1 MLDSLRPQIEAQLKQ
16 WGSCMPEVG
25 NMVPGEKLSEITVMI
40 RSKFRAYAQAVVD
53 KLVENVRIFHKL
65 EYHLVYEL
73 HNIQDYS
80 SECIL

>member
-16 WGSCMPEVG
+16 WGSRMPETG

-53 KLVENVRIFHKL
+53 KLVENVSIFEKF
-65 EYHLVYEL
+65 ET
-73 HNIQDYS
+73 S
-80 SECIL
+80 SRL